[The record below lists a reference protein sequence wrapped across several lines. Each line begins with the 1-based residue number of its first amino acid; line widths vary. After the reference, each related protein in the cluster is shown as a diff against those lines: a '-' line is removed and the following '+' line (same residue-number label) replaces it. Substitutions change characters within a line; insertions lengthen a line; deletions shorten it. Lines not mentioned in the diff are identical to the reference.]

1 MREIGSMDS
10 PSERRRARGFA
21 LYVGLSEDSAREHG
35 LELAE
40 LVQALRQD
48 IQKRAP
54 GAGTHAT
61 AVLAL
66 WPSNMP
72 WI

>member
-1 MREIGSMDS
+1 MPEIGSMDS

-21 LYVGLSEDSAREHG
+21 LYVGLSEDTAREHG

-48 IQKRAP
+48 IQGR
-54 GAGTHAT
+54 G
-61 AVLAL
+61 
-66 WPSNMP
+66 
-72 WI
+72 